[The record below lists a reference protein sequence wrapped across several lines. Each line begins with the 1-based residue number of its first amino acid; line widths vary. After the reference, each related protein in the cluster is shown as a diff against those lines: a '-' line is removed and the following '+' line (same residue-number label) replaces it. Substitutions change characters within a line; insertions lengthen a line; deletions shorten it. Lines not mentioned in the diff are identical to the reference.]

1 MNKKRTALLLGIF
14 TLVIVAVGG
23 FTLWK
28 LNVVESLFTSLAPTS
43 VAETTGEYQTSS
55 VRRGS
60 LALSTSGSG
69 TVITLDSADLSFA
82 TAGTLAEL
90 IVDVGDQVTK
100 GQVLAKLGDLDALE
114 LEVKNQEL
122 AVQKAQQTLDDLL
135 ANGDLTL
142 AQAYSD
148 MAAAQTALVEAQKN
162 LHRKGAGR
170 CASSLTQE
178 YYFKWLYAQQRVD
191 EWQGYLDDPN
201 TGYGRDYI
209 LEKLTPLKKERD
221 QAYANYTYCQRYTDE
236 EIVNSEAALAVAQAA
251 YDQAVQAYQDLQAVS
266 GVDPQE
272 VSIAEAELESAKQQL
287 VQAQDHL
294 AGTVITATMDGTVM
308 TVNGEVGDEIS
319 TGAFITI
326 ADLEHPMVQMT
337 VDEADLKN
345 FAVGCAANITF
356 DSLAGENFPGVVTE
370 VSPTL
375 LTVRSVAMVEGLVDL
390 EQERSASGKLL
401 PLGLQGVVEI
411 TCNADEQV
419 LYVPSQAVY
428 SAEDGSSY
436 VYMLDESGVPVKRTV
451 AVGVKTVVSAEIQ
464 DGLSEGEKIVISQIE
479 EK

>member
-90 IVDVGDQVTK
+90 TVDVGDQVTK

-122 AVQKAQQTLDDLL
+122 AVQKAQQTLNDLL

-162 LHRKGAGR
+162 LHRKGDRR

-178 YYFKWLYAQQRVD
+178 YYFKWLYAQQRLD

-201 TGYGRDYI
+201 SGYGRDYI

-319 TGAFITI
+319 TEAFITI